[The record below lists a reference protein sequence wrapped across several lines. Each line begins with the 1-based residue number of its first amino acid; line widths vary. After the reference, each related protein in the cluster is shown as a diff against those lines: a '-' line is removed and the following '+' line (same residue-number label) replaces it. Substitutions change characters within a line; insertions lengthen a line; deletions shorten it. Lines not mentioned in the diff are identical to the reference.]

1 MTSRRPSFSVTAL
14 LTAGCTL
21 LAAGCEPSAS
31 PSLAVVPEVARPS
44 PEGAR
49 EEVSHVVIYV
59 DGMT

>member
-1 MTSRRPSFSVTAL
+1 MTSRRPIFSVTAL
-14 LTAGCTL
+14 LAAGFAL
-21 LAAGCEPSAS
+21 LAAGCEPGASA
-31 PSLAVVPEVARPS
+31 PPAVTPEAVRPA

>member
-1 MTSRRPSFSVTAL
+1 MTPRRPTVSVIAL
-14 LTAGCTL
+14 LAAGCAF
-21 LAAGCEPSAS
+21 LAAGCEPGAS
-31 PSLAVVPEVARPS
+31 LPPAAAPEAARPA